1 MKIELIDDWKSSL
14 KWYSQWSNSAVASV
28 GATWILIPEEWR
40 AAVPVEWLAY
50 AAVTLGVLGF
60 VGRIIKQSEG
70 TPEST

>member
-1 MKIELIDDWKSSL
+1 MNIELVPDWKSSL
-14 KWYSQWSNSAVASV
+14 KWYSQWANATLVSV
-28 GATWILIPEEWR
+28 GATWALIPEEWR

-50 AAVTLGVLGF
+50 AAIALGTLGA